1 MWKNRQDRQTAVNT
15 LPPRLPWVIID
26 VHQKKSKQAMPIVSF
41 FCFFLI
47 LSFLCSALD

>member
-26 VHQKKSKQAMPIVSF
+26 VQQKKSKQAMPIVSF
-41 FCFFLI
+41 FVFFL
-47 LSFLCSALD
+47 FCHFCALH